1 MHYKQFFYLL
11 GGLFLVL
18 FVYSCGILAPLTE
31 RGTAQTAVEKAKMVQ
46 AEKYAEEKYS
56 TSLAN
61 FQLGEDLIVTN
72 KKSTD
77 NKKALVNYQVAEADA
92 NEAYNLSVDPYT
104 SNIIQQAD
112 QQIEEAKEDGLEENG
127 GEYFAYAL
135 QTRDDMQSLY
145 QEKNYTDVFPKVDDL
160 NENLELARSNAN
172 QMLAD
177 IEALKEQVEN
187 LDQTAIN
194 NKALNAVPE
203 EYQEASFV
211 KEGAFEAII
220 EKRYKEAFTALTDTV
235 AKMEILL
242 SLIEEKR
249 RLAREELVNAEQV
262 LDRIEER
269 VKDQSQE

>member
-112 QQIEEAKEDGLEENG
+112 QQIEEAREDGLEENG

-187 LDQTAIN
+187 LDQTALN

-203 EYQEASFV
+203 EYQEASAV

-235 AKMEILL
+235 AKMEILI

-269 VKDQSQE
+269 VKDQGQE

>member
-46 AEKYAEEKYS
+46 AEKYAQEKYS

-112 QQIEEAKEDGLEENG
+112 QQIEEAREDGLEENG

-145 QEKNYTDVFPKVDDL
+145 QEKSYTDVFPKVDDL

-187 LDQTAIN
+187 LDQTALN

>member
-72 KKSTD
+72 KKSPA

-112 QQIEEAKEDGLEENG
+112 QQIEEAREDGLEENG

-187 LDQTAIN
+187 LDQTALN

-220 EKRYKEAFTALTDTV
+220 EKRYKEAFTSLTDTV
-235 AKMEILL
+235 AKMEILI

>member
-31 RGTAQTAVEKAKMVQ
+31 RSTAQTAVEKAKMVQ
-46 AEKYAEEKYS
+46 AEKYAQEKYS

-112 QQIEEAKEDGLEENG
+112 QQIEEAREDGLEENG

-203 EYQEASFV
+203 EYQEASAV

-220 EKRYKEAFTALTDTV
+220 EKRYKEAFTSLTDTV

>member
-31 RGTAQTAVEKAKMVQ
+31 RSTAQTAVEKAKMVQ
-46 AEKYAEEKYS
+46 AEKYAQEKYS

-135 QTRDDMQSLY
+135 QTRDDMQALY
-145 QEKNYTDVFPKVDDL
+145 QEKNYTDVFPKVDAF

-172 QMLAD
+172 QMLAA

-187 LDQTAIN
+187 LDQTALN

-203 EYQEASFV
+203 EYQEASAV

-220 EKRYKEAFTALTDTV
+220 EKRYKEAFTSLTDTV
-235 AKMEILL
+235 AKMEILI

>member
-72 KKSTD
+72 KKSTA

-112 QQIEEAKEDGLEENG
+112 QQIEEAREDGLEENG

-145 QEKNYTDVFPKVDDL
+145 QEKSYTDVFPKVDDL

>member
-187 LDQTAIN
+187 LDQTALN

-220 EKRYKEAFTALTDTV
+220 EKRYKEAFTSLTDTV

>member
-31 RGTAQTAVEKAKMVQ
+31 RSTAQTAVEKAKMVQ

-112 QQIEEAKEDGLEENG
+112 QQIEEAREDGLEENG

-172 QMLAD
+172 QMLAA

-203 EYQEASFV
+203 EYQEASAV

-220 EKRYKEAFTALTDTV
+220 EKRYKEAFTSLTDTV

-249 RLAREELVNAEQV
+249 RLDREELVNAEQV